1 MVLFF
6 KKELLLS
13 FILSGCVAASRPIT
27 IAQALDELQTQLQA
41 AGAVSATAAGAG
53 QFEAAALAAQCAART
68 ANPAVPF
75 LSHEIT
81 VNLTGSFTATGSFA
95 VGPAATGGPPF
106 GLSAGGTRAQT
117 QGLTLPLTFAA
128 LSELPDVV
136 TAQRV
141 ALYAGLPKAARDVE
155 IARLVAER
163 DELRQRTAAVIA
175 SFDAAKCT
183 GTK

>member
-1 MVLFF
+1 MT
-6 KKELLLS
+6 
-13 FILSGCVAASRPIT
+13 GCVAASRPIT
-27 IAQALDELQTQLQA
+27 IAQALDELQVQLQA
-41 AGAVSATAAGAG
+41 AGAVSATAAGVG

-68 ANPAVPF
+68 ADPAVPF

-95 VGPAATGGPPF
+95 VGPPATGGTAF
-106 GLSAGGTRAQT
+106 GVSAGATRAQT

-141 ALYAGLPKAARDVE
+141 ALYAGLPKAARDAE
-155 IARLVAER
+155 LTRLVAER
-163 DELRQRTAAVIA
+163 DELRRRIAVVIA
-175 SFDAAKCT
+175 GFDVGKC
-183 GTK
+183 KK

>member
-1 MVLFF
+1 M
-6 KKELLLS
+6 
-13 FILSGCVAASRPIT
+13 
-27 IAQALDELQTQLQA
+27 QLQA

-141 ALYAGLPKAARDVE
+141 ALYAGLPKAAHDAE
-155 IARLVAER
+155 LNRLVAER
-163 DELRQRTAAVIA
+163 DELRRRTQIVIA
-175 SFDAAKCT
+175 DFNPAKCAS
-183 GTK
+183 GK